1 MIHVL
6 LQALVLLF
14 ERIYLVAHLLEVA
27 VRSLNLVVL
36 LLGFAFEVGER
47 CLELVVNVLRV
58 GFVLVDVKPELLAL
72 RVALLEGL
80 HGRVILSRS
89 YSERQ

>member
-14 ERIYLVAHLLEVA
+14 ERVYLVAHLFEVA
-27 VRSLNLVVL
+27 VRSLDLVVL
-36 LLGFAFEVGER
+36 LLGFAFEMGER
-47 CLELVVNVLRV
+47 CLELVVDVFGV
-58 GFVLVDVKPELLAL
+58 SFILVDVKPELLAL

-80 HGRVILSRS
+80 
-89 YSERQ
+89 